1 MSLEFNKIAG
11 ALLTAG
17 VVAMTTGFVADLLV
31 SPESL
36 EENAYPIAVSDA
48 PSAGPAAA
56 EEPGLEP
63 VLPLLADADLAA
75 GEAAFRA
82 CAACHTADQGGANR
96 VGPNLWNI
104 VGASH
109 AHRDDFNYSDA
120 MQQLSGEPW
129 TYEALNAF
137 IADPRGTIPG
147 TRMAYGGMRNVQDRA
162 NLIAWL
168 RSQSDDPHPLPT
180 EEEIL
185 AVAGEAEPP
194 AAAEEA
200 DEPAAALEEEAAETA
215 EAPDTS
221 ETAQAA
227 PAASAPASAGGSEL
241 VAAIAAA
248 DTAEGQAVF
257 RRCAACHTYEEGGPN
272 RVGPNLWNV
281 VGGPVAHLD
290 NFNYSDAA
298 KAMAAEGTTW
308 TYENLAAFLENP
320 RGFMPGTRMV
330 FPGLRSLEERAAVI
344 AFLREQSNEPA
355 PLAAEEAASEREEAE
370 AGASEAAAAEE
381 TPAAEATEQAGAEAA
396 PAAGGSELLAAIG
409 AADPA
414 DGEGLSRRCAAC
426 HTFNEGGPN
435 RVGPNLWNVVGGPV
449 AHLEGFNY
457 SDAAKKMAADG
468 VTWTYENL
476 DAFLENPRGFMPGT
490 RMVFPGLRSLEDRAA
505 MIAYLRS
512 MSEDPPPLE

>member
-215 EAPDTS
+215 EAP
-221 ETAQAA
+221 
-227 PAASAPASAGGSEL
+227 
-241 VAAIAAA
+241 
-248 DTAEGQAVF
+248 
-257 RRCAACHTYEEGGPN
+257 
-272 RVGPNLWNV
+272 
-281 VGGPVAHLD
+281 
-290 NFNYSDAA
+290 
-298 KAMAAEGTTW
+298 
-308 TYENLAAFLENP
+308 
-320 RGFMPGTRMV
+320 
-330 FPGLRSLEERAAVI
+330 
-344 AFLREQSNEPA
+344 
-355 PLAAEEAASEREEAE
+355 
-370 AGASEAAAAEE
+370 
-381 TPAAEATEQAGAEAA
+381 AAEATEQAGAEAA